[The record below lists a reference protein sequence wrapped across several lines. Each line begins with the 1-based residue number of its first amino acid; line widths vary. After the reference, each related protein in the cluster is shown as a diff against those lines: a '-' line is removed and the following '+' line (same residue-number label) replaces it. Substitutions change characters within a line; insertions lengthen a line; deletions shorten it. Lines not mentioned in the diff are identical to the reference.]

1 MDDRELLLQ
10 PHLTV
15 VSSEPDFD
23 LREIAHTITH
33 SVMVDGRIELEML
46 LGRLLSQ
53 AATAA
58 IAPKTLD
65 LIGHTRSNASLLA
78 LGGWVIDIANPITTA
93 FFRGLAEHDVLPRLG
108 IRALRLLGCNSAGT
122 AQGRAT
128 LRRLGQLLGLE
139 VYGTKQLLHAGHWD
153 ADGFRACWSFLLEAA
168 SEMADDAEP
177 VSASA
182 PGAPPQDRRAS
193 EDPYPRLLDIDALPA
208 VRLGRSL
215 APCPQRIADTRAA
228 HQILQLVR
236 RREGARM
243 PGLLAA
249 AACELALP
257 ASEPGL
263 YHVAHVLLSGEFLRF
278 YPDGVA
284 AEGIVFPVSD
294 AGALRRLIAGLAA
307 GPALTH
313 RARSARRSRTAA
325 ARRRGC
331 WRSP

>member
-15 VSSEPDFD
+15 VSAEPDFD

-33 SVMVDGRIELEML
+33 SVMVDGRLELEML
-46 LGRLLSQ
+46 LGRLLSE

-58 IAPKTLD
+58 ITPKTLD

-108 IRALRLLGCNSAGT
+108 VRALRLLGCNSAGT
-122 AQGRAT
+122 AHGRAT
-128 LRRLGQLLGLE
+128 LRRLGELLGLE

-153 ADGFRACWSFLLEAA
+153 ADGFRACWGFLLEAA
-168 SEMADDAEP
+168 SEMADDAE
-177 VSASA
+177 VSAMSA
-182 PGAPPQDRRAS
+182 EAPDQRAP
-193 EDPYPRLLDIDALPA
+193 EDPYPRLLDIDTLPA
-208 VRLGRSL
+208 VALGRSL
-215 APCPQRIADTRAA
+215 APCPQRIADARAA
-228 HQILQLVR
+228 RQILQLVR

-257 ASEPGL
+257 SIEPGL

-278 YPDGVA
+278 YPDGMTTA
-284 AEGIVFPVSD
+284 GIVFPVSD
-294 AGALRRLIAGLAA
+294 ASALRRVIAGLAA

-313 RARSARRSRTAA
+313 
-325 ARRRGC
+325 
-331 WRSP
+331 